1 MSSSTKAPLMVHLIE
16 LRDRMIRVFAV
27 WGLTTALCYF
37 YAGHIYNFLVEPL
50 ATAFAGDENRRL
62 IYTSLTETFVTYIRL
77 AIYGGFFIGFPY
89 IATQIY
95 LFIAPGLYKREKAV
109 ILPYLVGAPILFLL
123 GAALAYYF
131 VMPVAWGFFLSFEL
145 PRGEA
150 AIPLML
156 EAKVSEYVTLVV
168 HVTVA
173 FGLAFQLPVLLT
185 LLVRMG
191 MMKTDTLVNGRRFAV
206 VILLVIAA
214 ILTPPDV
221 LSQLMLFI
229 PLYVLYECSIVVC
242 RAIEKRREVELEH
255 A

>member
-1 MSSSTKAPLMVHLIE
+1 MVHLIE
-16 LRDRMIRVFAV
+16 LRDRMMRVFAFWAV
-27 WGLTTALCYF
+27 TTGICYF
-37 YAGHIYNFLVEPL
+37 YAGDIYNFLVEPL
-50 ATAFAGDENRRL
+50 AKAFANDENRRL

-77 AIYGGFFIGFPY
+77 AIYGGFFLGFPY

-95 LFIAPGLYKREKAV
+95 LFIAPGLYKREKMV
-109 ILPYLVGAPILFLL
+109 ILPYLVMAPVLFLA

-131 VMPVAWGFFLSFEL
+131 VMPVAWSFFLSFEL
-145 PRGEA
+145 PKGQAE
-150 AIPLML
+150 IPLML
-156 EAKVSEYVTLVV
+156 EAKVSEYVALVV

-173 FGLAFQLPVLLT
+173 FGLAFQLPILLT

-191 MMKTDTLVNGRRFAV
+191 MLKTDTLANGRRFAV
-206 VILLVIAA
+206 LILLVIAA

-242 RAIEKRREVELEH
+242 RAIERRHIVEPEH

>member
-1 MSSSTKAPLMVHLIE
+1 
-16 LRDRMIRVFAV
+16 
-27 WGLTTALCYF
+27 
-37 YAGHIYNFLVEPL
+37 
-50 ATAFAGDENRRL
+50 
-62 IYTSLTETFVTYIRL
+62 
-77 AIYGGFFIGFPY
+77 
-89 IATQIY
+89 
-95 LFIAPGLYKREKAV
+95 
-109 ILPYLVGAPILFLL
+109 
-123 GAALAYYF
+123 
-131 VMPVAWGFFLSFEL
+131 MPVAWSFFLSFEM
-145 PRGEA
+145 PVGKAEV
-150 AIPLML
+150 PLML

-191 MMKTDTLVNGRRFAV
+191 MLKTDTLVTGRRYAV

-229 PLYVLYECSIVVC
+229 PLYVLYECSIVAC
-242 RAIEKRREVELEH
+242 RMIEKRHEMDIQH

>member
-1 MSSSTKAPLMVHLIE
+1 MVHLIE

-27 WGLTTALCYF
+27 WGLTTVFCYF
-37 YAGHIYNFLVEPL
+37 FAGDIYNFLVEPL
-50 ATAFAGDENRRL
+50 ADAFQGDDSRRL
-62 IYTSLTETFVTYIRL
+62 IYTSLTETFVTYVRL
-77 AIYGGFFIGFPY
+77 ALYGGFIIGFPL
-89 IATQIY
+89 IASQIY
-95 LFIAPGLYKREKAV
+95 LFIAPGLYKREKMV
-109 ILPYLVGAPILFLL
+109 ILPYLVCAPILFIA
-123 GAALAYYF
+123 GAALCYYF
-131 VMPVAWGFFLSFEL
+131 VMPVAWSFFLSFEM
-145 PRGEA
+145 PVGKAEV
-150 AIPLML
+150 PLML

-191 MMKTDTLVNGRRFAV
+191 MLKTDTLVSGRRYSV

-229 PLYVLYECSIVVC
+229 PLYVLYECSIVAC
-242 RAIEKRREVELEH
+242 RMIEKRHEMDIQH

>member
-1 MSSSTKAPLMVHLIE
+1 MVHLIE
-16 LRDRMIRVFAV
+16 MRDRLIRVFAV
-27 WGLTTALCYF
+27 WGLTTAICYF
-37 YAGHIYNFLVEPL
+37 YAGHIYNFLAEPL
-50 ATAFAGDENRRL
+50 AQAFAGDENRRM
-62 IYTSLTETFVTYIRL
+62 IYTSLTEPFITNIRL
-77 AIYGGFFIGFPY
+77 AIYGGFFVGFPF

-95 LFIAPGLYKREKAV
+95 MFIAPGLYKREKNV
-109 ILPYLVGAPILFLL
+109 ILPYLVCAPLLFLA

-131 VMPVAWGFFLSFEL
+131 VMPVAWSFFLSFEL
-145 PRGEA
+145 PKGQAE
-150 AIPLML
+150 IPLML

-191 MMKTDTLVNGRRFAV
+191 MLRTDTLVNGRRFAV

-229 PLYVLYECSIVVC
+229 PLYVLYECSIVAC
-242 RAIEKRREVELEH
+242 RMIEKRHEMEIEH